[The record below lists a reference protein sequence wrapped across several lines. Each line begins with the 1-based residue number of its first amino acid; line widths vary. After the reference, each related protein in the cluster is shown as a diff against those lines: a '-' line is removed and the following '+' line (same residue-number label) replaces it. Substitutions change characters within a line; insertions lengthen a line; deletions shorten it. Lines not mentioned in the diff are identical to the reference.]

1 MEGTGLLNLVYII
14 RELQRVFSRVKEHMQ
29 SGWFKT
35 RLILYNCNDFNPHTF
50 CANGIA
56 WGWLHHFNPIRSNS
70 GKLITLLN
78 WIIGIS
84 VNKWR
89 IHKGVTLFPLPSIP
103 WFSGFLPTELLLDL
117 ILLQLSMKK
126 VWKGQYFTVHLKA
139 CEYMLGMKL
148 YSSMISEMIFFLLW
162 SIIIRLLF
170 SQYSK
175 IALVRHTS
183 IPELALQK
191 WPDC

>member
-56 WGWLHHFNPIRSNS
+56 WGWWHHFNPIRSNS

-78 WIIGIS
+78 WIIGIA

-117 ILLQLSMKK
+117 ILLQLCQWRRFGKGNISLCI
-126 VWKGQYFTVHLKA
+126 WKHVNT
-139 CEYMLGMKL
+139 CLG
-148 YSSMISEMIFFLLW
+148 W
-162 SIIIRLLF
+162 SFILPWF
-170 SQYSK
+170 
-175 IALVRHTS
+175 
-183 IPELALQK
+183 QK
-191 WPDC
+191 WFFFSPLIHHH

>member
-1 MEGTGLLNLVYII
+1 MEGTGLLNLVDII
-14 RELQRVFSRVKEHMQ
+14 RELQRVFFRVKEHMQ

-56 WGWLHHFNPIRSNS
+56 WGWWHHFNPIRSNS

-89 IHKGVTLFPLPSIP
+89 IHKGVITFSFAKYTLIFRISSHWIIVRSNTL
-103 WFSGFLPTELLLDL
+103 TTM
-117 ILLQLSMKK
+117 SMKK
-126 VWKGQYFTVHLKA
+126 IWKGQYFTVHLKA

-148 YSSMISEMIFFLLW
+148 YSSMISEMIFF
-162 SIIIRLLF
+162 F
-170 SQYSK
+170 SFDLSS
-175 IALVRHTS
+175 L
-183 IPELALQK
+183 
-191 WPDC
+191 DCSSLNILNLP

>member
-1 MEGTGLLNLVYII
+1 
-14 RELQRVFSRVKEHMQ
+14 MQ

-56 WGWLHHFNPIRSNS
+56 WGWWHHFNPIRSNS

-89 IHKGVTLFPLPSIP
+89 IHKGVITFSFAKYTLIFWI
-103 WFSGFLPTELLLDL
+103 FSHWIIVRSNTLTTM
-117 ILLQLSMKK
+117 SMKK
-126 VWKGQYFTVHLKA
+126 IWKGQYFTVHLKA

-148 YSSMISEMIFFLLW
+148 YSSMISEMIFFFLLW
-162 SIIIRLLF
+162 SVIIRLLF
-170 SQYSK
+170 PQYSK
-175 IALVRHTS
+175 FALVRHTS